1 MSGVLLCCVC
11 GEPLDSTN
19 VGLCNGC
26 GLPFHFNTSAQGRGP
41 ECGQA
46 WLHPQYLTLEFGCHV
61 CLGKAP
67 GREPPVDAG
76 H

>member
-1 MSGVLLCCVC
+1 MDNVQNCAVC
-11 GEPLDSTN
+11 GEPLDGIN

-26 GLPFHFNTSAQGRGP
+26 GLPFHFNTEAEAHRP

-46 WLHPQYLTLEFGCHV
+46 WLHPQYLTVEFGCFI
-61 CLGKAP
+61 CLGMAP
-67 GREPPVDAG
+67 GREPPVGLG